1 MGPMPAR
8 TLHHARRALSLAAR
22 LIGLIMGLFVLG
34 LVLFLAGF
42 GWFLWSVPNEE
53 PALAGKADGIVVLTG
68 GASRTSD
75 GMELLAA
82 GRAQRLLIS
91 GAHRT
96 TNQAELARLLPEYEK
111 LIACCVD
118 IDRTALNTVG
128 NATGTRQWV
137 KDRSFRSV
145 IVVTS
150 NYHMPRAM
158 AELSHQLPDVDLI
171 PFPVIANK
179 SAGWTQAASARL
191 LVSEY
196 VKYILAVLRMQF
208 DNIAFADRL
217 RIFARTSHPGAV

>member
-1 MGPMPAR
+1 
-8 TLHHARRALSLAAR
+8 
-22 LIGLIMGLFVLG
+22 MGLFVLG

-42 GWFLWSVPNEE
+42 GWFLWHVPNEE
-53 PALAGKADGIVVLTG
+53 AAIDRKADGIVVLTG

-82 GRAQRLLIS
+82 GRARRLLIS

-111 LIACCVD
+111 IIACCVD

-137 KDRSFRSV
+137 KDRNFRSV

-171 PFPVIANK
+171 PFPVIAAK
-179 SAGWTQAASARL
+179 SSAGWTQAASARL

-196 VKYILAVLRMQF
+196 VKYIFAVLRMRL
-208 DNIAFADRL
+208 DDVAFAGRL
-217 RIFARTSHPGAV
+217 RIFARAPLQGAS

>member
-1 MGPMPAR
+1 MAR
-8 TLHHARRALSLAAR
+8 AINIAGR
-22 LIGLIMGLFVLG
+22 LIGLLMGLFVLG
-34 LVLFLAGF
+34 LVLFVAGF

-53 PALAGKADGIVVLTG
+53 AAIDGRADGIVVLTG
-68 GASRTSD
+68 GASRTTD

-82 GRAQRLLIS
+82 GKGKRLLIS

-96 TNQAELARLLPEYEK
+96 TNQAELTRLLPEHEK
-111 LIACCVD
+111 IIACCVD
-118 IDRTALNTVG
+118 VDRAALNTVG

-137 KDRSFRSV
+137 KERGFHSL

-158 AELSHQLPDVDLI
+158 AELSNQLPGVDLI
-171 PFPVIANK
+171 PFPVITPK

-196 VKYILAVLRMQF
+196 VKYIVAVLR
-208 DNIAFADRL
+208 IEL
-217 RIFARTSHPGAV
+217 HPQAA

>member
-1 MGPMPAR
+1 MMRAGSR
-8 TLHHARRALSLAAR
+8 SLYHARRAVSLAAR
-22 LIGLIMGLFVLG
+22 LVGLLMGLFVLG

-42 GWFLWSVPNEE
+42 GWFLWNVPNEE
-53 PALAGKADGIVVLTG
+53 PVLDRDADGIVVLTG

-82 GRAQRLLIS
+82 GRGRRLLIS

-96 TNQAELARLLPEYEK
+96 TNQAELVRLLPEYES
-111 LIACCVD
+111 IIMCCVD
-118 IDRTALNTVG
+118 IDRAALNTVG

-137 KDRSFRSV
+137 KERNFRSV

-158 AELSHQLPDVDLI
+158 AELAHQLPDVDLI
-171 PFPVIANK
+171 PFPVIAGK
-179 SAGWTQAASARL
+179 SSGWTQATTARL

-196 VKYILAVLRMQF
+196 VKYLFAMLRMRL
-208 DNIAFADRL
+208 DDVAFAGRL
-217 RIFARTSHPGAV
+217 RIFAHAPHVMI

>member
-1 MGPMPAR
+1 MR
-8 TLHHARRALSLAAR
+8 TGSRSLRHASRALGLAAR
-22 LIGLIMGLFVLG
+22 LAGFAMAVAVLG
-34 LVLFLAGF
+34 LVVFIAGF
-42 GWFLWSVPNEE
+42 GWFLWSVPNQA
-53 PALAGKADGIVVLTG
+53 PVFDRKADGIVVLTG

-82 GRAQRLLIS
+82 GRGQRLLIS

-96 TNQAELARLLPEYEK
+96 TNQAELVRLLPEHEK
-111 LIACCVD
+111 IILCCVD
-118 IDRTALNTVG
+118 IDREALNTVG

-137 KDRSFRSV
+137 KERNFRSV

-171 PFPVIANK
+171 PFPVIAG
-179 SAGWTQAASARL
+179 SAAGWTQAASARL

-196 VKYILAVLRMQF
+196 VKYLVAVLRMQF
-208 DNIAFADRL
+208 DDVAFADRL
-217 RIFARTSHPGAV
+217 RIFARAAHVGRG

>member
-1 MGPMPAR
+1 MG
-8 TLHHARRALSLAAR
+8 R
-22 LIGLIMGLFVLG
+22 LIGLLMGLFVLG
-34 LVLFLAGF
+34 LVLFVAGF

-53 PALAGKADGIVVLTG
+53 VALDRKADGIVVLTG
-68 GASRTSD
+68 GASRTTD

-82 GRAQRLLIS
+82 GRGKRLLIS

-96 TNQAELARLLPEYEK
+96 TNQAELMRLLPEHEK
-111 LIACCVD
+111 IIACCVD
-118 IDRTALNTVG
+118 VDRAALNTVG

-137 KDRSFRSV
+137 RERGFGSL

-158 AELSHQLPDVDLI
+158 AELSNQLPDVELI
-171 PFPVIANK
+171 PFPVITAK

-196 VKYILAVLRMQF
+196 VKYIVAVLR
-208 DNIAFADRL
+208 IEL
-217 RIFARTSHPGAV
+217 RPQAA